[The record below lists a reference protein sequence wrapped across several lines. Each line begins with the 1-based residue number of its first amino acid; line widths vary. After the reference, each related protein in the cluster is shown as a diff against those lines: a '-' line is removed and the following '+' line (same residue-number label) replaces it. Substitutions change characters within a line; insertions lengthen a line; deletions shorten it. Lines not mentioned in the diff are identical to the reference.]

1 MARTP
6 VRADICVP
14 MRVRAGS
21 IAIDLAEEYRSIYPI
36 KFPASFANPPI
47 LGFSVGHRIDVR
59 LSAPFELKFNSVSTS
74 KEQ

>member
-1 MARTP
+1 
-6 VRADICVP
+6 

-47 LGFSVGHRIDVR
+47 LEFGVGHRIDVR
-59 LSAPFELKFNSVSTS
+59 LSAPF
-74 KEQ
+74 